1 MALSALLTS
10 TSAQHL
16 PAWWPG
22 SNTCLL
28 HVVTGL
34 WCPLCGGTRA
44 TRALLDGSLTEALGC
59 NPFALMLECVLVAAL
74 LRYAAARAQGRTRML
89 LTGREGIALGV
100 TAVVFFAARN
110 TPWLQPWLARL
121 LGPPGYGA

>member
-44 TRALLDGSLTEALGC
+44 TRALLDGSLTEALGW

-74 LRYAAARAQGRTRML
+74 LRYAAARAQG
-89 LTGREGIALGV
+89 
-100 TAVVFFAARN
+100 AR
-110 TPWLQPWLARL
+110 
-121 LGPPGYGA
+121 GCS